1 MILKS
6 RNSHRYKSPLG
17 ILLTVKN
24 ITAFLL
30 LIVHSGILT
39 KGPCSEDSFYN
50 GCCPGKSWNSTL
62 QQCLDCSPG
71 LYGENCSHSCPY
83 PQFGDKCTNTCNC
96 NISSCDFVAG
106 CAVLEISEEE
116 EITEAEEEEEEEVT
130 VLRLSNGYLR
140 MSVIVSSILVAVLLI
155 VYLIILLHE
164 KRNNRQNDSEDTEYE
179 NCRFEIQI
187 QENAP

>member
-17 ILLTVKN
+17 ILLTVKD

-30 LIVHSGILT
+30 LIVQSGILT
-39 KGPCSEDSFYN
+39 NGPCSEDSFYN
-50 GCCPGKSWNSTL
+50 GCCPGTSWNSTL

-71 LYGENCSHSCPY
+71 LYGENCSHPCLY
-83 PQFGDKCTNTCNC
+83 PKFGDKCTNTCNC
-96 NISSCDFVAG
+96 NISSCNFAVG
-106 CAVLEISEEE
+106 CAVLEITEEE
-116 EITEAEEEEEEEVT
+116 DITEEEEEEEVT

-164 KRNNRQNDSEDTEYE
+164 KRNDSQNDNEDTEYE
-179 NCRFEIQI
+179 NCRF
-187 QENAP
+187 

>member
-106 CAVLEISEEE
+106 CAEISEEE